1 MWYHYHVKGCY
12 GIAILKFF
20 RFQKSIV
27 SLTIVPAIAT
37 YATLRE
43 LFKDIPMLNLRRAQT
58 ERKKGRCSLD
68 LFFQVRAITI
78 CEQYIGLAQSHPT

>member
-43 LFKDIPMLNLRRAQT
+43 FFKDIPVMNLKRAQT
-58 ERKKGRCSLD
+58 EKKKRSLLTGSLPSSPSNND
-68 LFFQVRAITI
+68 L
-78 CEQYIGLAQSHPT
+78 